1 MIDVKKLNFSYVRRN
16 SLFSDLQTTFE
27 TGKIYGL
34 LGKNGVGKTTL
45 LKLISGLLFPQS
57 GEITIDSL
65 SASKRIP
72 EYLSKIFLLTEE
84 YDLPKLKINKYLD
97 IYSGFYPNFDK
108 QVFDENIKAYEL
120 SYDKVLTNMSFG
132 QKKKFLISFAL
143 ATNVPVLIMDEP
155 TNGMDIPSKTI
166 FRKMVASSLDDNKL
180 IIISTHQVR
189 DVEGLIDY
197 VKIIEDGSII
207 FDQDYNLI
215 DEKLMATKTEK
226 MPENALFSAEIFG
239 GFLSLIPR
247 EEEEKTVRNIDLE
260 LLFNAVITNS
270 TEINK
275 YLKK

>member
-1 MIDVKKLNFSYVRRN
+1 MINVKKLNFSYERRN

-57 GEITIDSL
+57 GEVTINSIN
-65 SASKRIP
+65 ASKRHP
-72 EYLSKIFLLTEE
+72 EYLSQIFLLTEE
-84 YDLPKLKINKYLD
+84 YDLPSLKIGRYLS
-97 IYSGFYPNFDK
+97 IYSKFYPDFDMK
-108 QVFDENIKAYEL
+108 VFDENIKAYEL

-166 FRKMVASSLDDNKL
+166 FRKMVASSLDENKL

-197 VKIIEDGSII
+197 VKIIENGHII

-215 DEKLMATKTEK
+215 DEKLLATKTEK
-226 MPENALFSAEIFG
+226 MPENAFYSAEIFG
-239 GFLSLIPR
+239 GFLSLVP
-247 EEEEKTVRNIDLE
+247 KDDKKQVRNIDLE
-260 LLFNAVITNS
+260 LLFNAVITS
-270 TEINK
+270 SDKITK
-275 YLKK
+275 YLNN